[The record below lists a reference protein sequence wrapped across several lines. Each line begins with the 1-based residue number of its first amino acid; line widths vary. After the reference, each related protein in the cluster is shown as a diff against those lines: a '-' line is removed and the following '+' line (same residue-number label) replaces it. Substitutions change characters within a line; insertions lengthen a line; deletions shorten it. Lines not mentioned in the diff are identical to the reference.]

1 MNILM
6 IPSWYKN
13 QNNQIKGSFF
23 REQALMFQ
31 KRGHNVYIVYVELH
45 SASEKIKNRIE
56 TYNDCGLY
64 TLIFHAHSYGY
75 ARNMFVYKNVM
86 QIMYKNLV
94 KRVLD
99 VCGSI
104 DIIQAHSFM
113 PAGIVA
119 CEIGKKYHIPV
130 ITTEHSSKV
139 HTLKLNAIERKY
151 LLQTVTESNR
161 FVCVSESLKKSVQE
175 VCANKM
181 IPVIPNNLSSGF
193 TYKSQLKKKHPFQF
207 VCAGNLIEEKRQL
220 FLVNCFAKAFPHE
233 NVSLVIAGIGKL
245 RTLLEESIST
255 LNEEN
260 RIKLIGLVP
269 REEMPTLLNESSAFV
284 LLSTNETFGV
294 SYIEALACGCPIIA
308 TKNGGANEIVT
319 EDNGILVDVD
329 NEKETIDALRYIF
342 YHYHQYN
349 LESISKLCQIKYGEE
364 AIYKRTLS
372 LYSDVMKEHLEN

>member
-1 MNILM
+1 M

-45 SASEKIKNRIE
+45 SASEKINNRIE

-64 TLIFHAHSYGY
+64 TLIYHTHSYGY
-75 ARNMFVYKNVM
+75 ARNMIVYKNVM
-86 QIMYKNLV
+86 HIMYKNLV

-119 CEIGKKYHIPV
+119 CGIGKKYHIPV

-139 HTLKLNAIERKY
+139 HTMKLDAIERKY
-151 LLQTVTESNR
+151 LHQTVTESNR
-161 FVCVSESLKKSVQE
+161 FVCVSESLKNSVQE
-175 VCANKM
+175 VCGNKTH
-181 IPVIPNNLSSGF
+181 IIVIPNNLSSDF
-193 TYKSQLKKKHPFQF
+193 TYKPQLKRRTFQF
-207 VCAGNLIEEKRQL
+207 VCAGNLIEEKRQI
-220 FLVNCFAKAFPHE
+220 FLVDCFSKAFPYE
-233 NVSLVIAGIGKL
+233 DVSLIIAGIGKL
-245 RTLLEESIST
+245 RPILERQISK
-255 LNEEN
+255 LNEEK
-260 RIKLIGLVP
+260 RIQLIGLVP
-269 REEMPTLLNESSAFV
+269 REEMPILLNESSAFV

-319 EDNGILVDVD
+319 TDNGILVNVD
-329 NEKETIDALRYIF
+329 DEKETIDALRYVF
-342 YHYHQYN
+342 YHYYQYD
-349 LESISKLCQIKYGEE
+349 LENISKLSQIKYGEE
-364 AIYKRTLS
+364 AIYERTLL
-372 LYSDVMKEHLEN
+372 LYLDVIKEYLDNQ